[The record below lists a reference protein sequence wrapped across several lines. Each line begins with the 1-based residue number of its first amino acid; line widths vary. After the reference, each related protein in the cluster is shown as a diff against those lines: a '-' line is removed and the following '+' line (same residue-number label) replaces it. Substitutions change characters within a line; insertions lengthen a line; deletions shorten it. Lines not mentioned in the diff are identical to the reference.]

1 MSMAMYKR
9 KIKVAWPPEE
19 GEIHLL
25 EAVQRILTEEAVHT
39 EVNYS
44 ADISA
49 EEHQRIVHSIEEDA
63 NETASDIAS
72 YIYFN
77 KEEFAGTNGDW
88 TVVGDKIQTFF
99 ACKFIKES
107 VVISGAKMRKKLMC
121 FTYKKPPLDNLI
133 VAATKVVKTMTPP
146 DNGQDDVGF
155 KRLVKVILE
164 NLPPDHGTAKY
175 NQNKVSTEVSTLMT
189 SIRNWF
195 NQQNNR
201 KGSVTESVAK
211 IRSVVEKQLTE
222 AKDCSVIVTP
232 VITLVSSMSDEEDPE
247 SLDEDKEDKLPEEE
261 LPEQPEPITD
271 STGQTEPPESTD
283 LFYTVLTSAVVH
295 VIIKNSSAGFQLSS
309 DAIKNMTLTLQDVL
323 RAEMAGSESVK
334 TKVED
339 VKKIAK
345 DVYKK
350 LCKKM
355 GNKNYVAMN
364 LISRDSLI
372 YAHIAQAI
380 KGRLMKPKKTGVK
393 RFFSSIQKIVT
404 KPFTPGSNNMVPLP
418 LQHCGLA

>member
-1 MSMAMYKR
+1 MMS
-9 KIKVAWPPEE
+9 V
-19 GEIHLL
+19 
-25 EAVQRILTEEAVHT
+25 
-39 EVNYS
+39 
-44 ADISA
+44 
-49 EEHQRIVHSIEEDA
+49 
-63 NETASDIAS
+63 
-72 YIYFN
+72 
-77 KEEFAGTNGDW
+77 
-88 TVVGDKIQTFF
+88 
-99 ACKFIKES
+99 
-107 VVISGAKMRKKLMC
+107 
-121 FTYKKPPLDNLI
+121 
-133 VAATKVVKTMTPP
+133 
-146 DNGQDDVGF
+146 F

-334 TKVED
+334 TKWR
-339 VKKIAK
+339 
-345 DVYKK
+345 
-350 LCKKM
+350 M
-355 GNKNYVAMN
+355 
-364 LISRDSLI
+364 SR
-372 YAHIAQAI
+372 
-380 KGRLMKPKKTGVK
+380 R
-393 RFFSSIQKIVT
+393 
-404 KPFTPGSNNMVPLP
+404 
-418 LQHCGLA
+418 